1 MEKTKMDFDVL
12 TLFPEMFAALTQY
25 GVTGR
30 ACEQQL
36 TSVTTW
42 NIRDFSED
50 SRKTVDDRAYGG
62 GPGMVMMAKPLE
74 SCLEAVGRSHVGRGL
89 GSGPVCLLSPQGE
102 PFTQKLATDIL
113 NYRQLTL
120 ICGRYEAVDQRF
132 IDGKVDLEISIGD
145 FVVSGG
151 ELPAM
156 ILMDAVI
163 RLIPGA
169 LGDEGSALQDSF
181 MNGLLDHPHF
191 TRPEI
196 YGNKSVPD
204 VLLGGHHAK
213 IADYRRKQSLE
224 LTLKRRPDLIE
235 RARAEGLLSPS
246 DEAYLVSLLKTMGK

>member
-213 IADYRRKQSLE
+213 IADWRRQKSLE
-224 LTLKRRPDLIE
+224 LTFKRRPDLIVK
-235 RARAEGLLSPS
+235 ARANGLLSPK
-246 DEAYLVSLLKTMGK
+246 DEAFLRTLEY

>member
-74 SCLEAVGRSHVGRGL
+74 SCLEAVGQSHVSRGL

-196 YGNKSVPD
+196 YGNKSV
-204 VLLGGHHAK
+204 
-213 IADYRRKQSLE
+213 
-224 LTLKRRPDLIE
+224 
-235 RARAEGLLSPS
+235 
-246 DEAYLVSLLKTMGK
+246 